1 MCNLDDHPIRTSDN
15 YCSPSNPPDPVL
27 ASLQPGDQQGK
38 EEGCD
43 LRCGSKCEEL
53 SVGSPCYI
61 ASLGFRKFVPLF
73 KQAVSPRKRR
83 IEHEKEL
90 KNQAFPG
97 SSQAS
102 GAF

>member
-1 MCNLDDHPIRTSDN
+1 MP
-15 YCSPSNPPDPVL
+15 
-27 ASLQPGDQQGK
+27 
-38 EEGCD
+38 
-43 LRCGSKCEEL
+43 
-53 SVGSPCYI
+53 
-61 ASLGFRKFVPLF
+61 SLGFRKFVPLF